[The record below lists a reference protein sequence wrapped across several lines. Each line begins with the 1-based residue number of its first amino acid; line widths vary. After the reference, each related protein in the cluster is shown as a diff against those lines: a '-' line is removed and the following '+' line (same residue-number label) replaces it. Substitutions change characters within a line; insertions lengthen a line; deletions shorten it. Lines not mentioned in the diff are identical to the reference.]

1 MKKRKQAFEERAARL
16 REAVAAGQLEDDG
29 ALERL
34 IESLNNGTV
43 AVKGRHRQ
51 RPADLNAPVPDPN
64 DSTFNAKDMLAQL
77 QTDGFIVPPSPTVAP
92 SIHQR
97 RRRRWTERGF
107 DDEMEAFTSEVSEMP
122 EDSDSEVVD
131 TRFGDEV
138 LDETVDSVEDI
149 VSYMNY

>member
-1 MKKRKQAFEERAARL
+1 MKKRKKAFEERAARL
-16 REAVAAGQLEDDG
+16 REAAAAGKLEDDG

-34 IESLNNGTV
+34 IESLNNGTIT
-43 AVKGRHRQ
+43 VKGRHRH

-77 QTDGFIVPPSPTVAP
+77 QTDGFIVPPSPTVA

-107 DDEMEAFTSEVSEMP
+107 DDEMEAFASEVSELP

-131 TRFGDEV
+131 TRFEDDV
-138 LDETVDSVEDI
+138 DETVDSVEDI